1 MNYDKLIAP
10 HVAAVPPSGIR
21 KFFDIVSTMKDAIS
35 LGVGEPDFTTPWNI
49 CEAAI
54 YAIEKGVTH
63 YSSNW
68 GTLELRRAIGDYLS
82 HRYDVHYDPKDE
94 IMVTVGASEGI
105 DLALRAILSP
115 GDEVLV
121 PDPGYVSYVPNVL
134 FAHGVPVS
142 VPTRAEVDFRLTPE
156 DLEGRITERTKALIL
171 PYPNNPT
178 GAIMARE
185 DLEAIAEV
193 LKGTDILVLSDEI
206 YSELTHGQ
214 KHVSFAAIEGM
225 KERTIL
231 LNGFSKAFAMTG
243 WRLGYLCAPRELAAA
258 IVKIH
263 QYTILCAP
271 VSGQAAATEALKSAK
286 MTDYRDVKKM
296 LRTYD
301 YRRRMLLKAFRE
313 MGLPCFEPKGAF
325 YMFPRI
331 TSTGM
336 DSETFC
342 EELLREQ
349 KVAVVPGTAFGES
362 GEGFVRCSYATATED
377 IQEAIRR
384 IGEFVKS
391 HRR

>member
-1 MNYDKLIAP
+1 
-10 HVAAVPPSGIR
+10 
-21 KFFDIVSTMKDAIS
+21 MKDAIS

-68 GTLELRRAIGDYLS
+68 GTLELRQAIAEYLTD
-82 HRYDVHYDPKDE
+82 RCDVHYDPRDE

-121 PDPGYVSYVPNVL
+121 PDPGYVSYVPGVL

-142 VPTRAEVDFRLTPE
+142 VPTRPEVDFRLTPE
-156 DLEGRITERTKALIL
+156 DLKGRITPKTKALIL

-206 YSELTHGQ
+206 YSELTYGQ
-214 KHVSFAAIEGM
+214 KHVSFASIEGM

-271 VSGQAAATEALKSAK
+271 VAGQAAAAEALKSAK

-325 YMFPRI
+325 YMFPNI

-342 EELLREQ
+342 EELLRQQ

>member
-1 MNYDKLIAP
+1 MIAP

-68 GTLELRRAIGDYLS
+68 GTLELRQAIAEYLTD
-82 HRYDVHYDPKDE
+82 RCDVHYDPRDE

-121 PDPGYVSYVPNVL
+121 PDPGYVSYVPGVL

-142 VPTRAEVDFRLTPE
+142 VPTRPEVDFRLTPE
-156 DLEGRITERTKALIL
+156 DLKGRITPKTKALIL

-206 YSELTHGQ
+206 YSELTYGQ
-214 KHVSFAAIEGM
+214 KHVSFASIEGM

-271 VSGQAAATEALKSAK
+271 VAGQAAAAEALKSAK

-325 YMFPRI
+325 YMFPNI

-342 EELLREQ
+342 EELLRQQ